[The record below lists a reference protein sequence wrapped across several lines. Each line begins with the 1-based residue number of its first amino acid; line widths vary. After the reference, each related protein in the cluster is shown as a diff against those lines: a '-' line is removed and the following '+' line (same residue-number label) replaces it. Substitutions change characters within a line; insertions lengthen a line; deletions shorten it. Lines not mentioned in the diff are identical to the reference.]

1 MLLYEIEKHMN
12 AKILRKINEYHSP
25 SSLSSPPIRGRHKSG
40 AVPAYLDSPGTPG
53 HWSLTVQRA
62 VYVGGEEMTL
72 VTVVQDPISLQSTE
86 LYFCISTLLGCYTE
100 GEGIVLLSEW
110 TL

>member
-40 AVPAYLDSPGTPG
+40 AVPAYLDTTTP
-53 HWSLTVQRA
+53 WSLTHCSSLLVH
-62 VYVGGEEMTL
+62 VYLYT
-72 VTVVQDPISLQSTE
+72 ST
-86 LYFCISTLLGCYTE
+86 YI
-100 GEGIVLLSEW
+100 
-110 TL
+110 